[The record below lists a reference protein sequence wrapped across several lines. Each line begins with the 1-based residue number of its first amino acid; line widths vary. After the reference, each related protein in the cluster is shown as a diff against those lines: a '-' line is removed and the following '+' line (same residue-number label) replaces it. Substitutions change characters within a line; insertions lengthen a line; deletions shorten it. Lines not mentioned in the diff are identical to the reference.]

1 MYCIAYV
8 HSHVLCT
15 HRDSHGCVVYSQR
28 QSWMCCVLTETV
40 MDVLCTHR
48 NSHGCV
54 VYSQRQSWMCCVLT
68 DTDTHTHTHTNLHV
82 WAGSRIRQTCASTVL
97 YCSTVPSA
105 CMSLVVYGGVYALI
119 TYMEHPLASLQ
130 LIFKF
135 LNDDR
140 LIVRRVQKE
149 VSLLWYF

>member
-1 MYCIAYV
+1 MHVCTALHMYTV
-8 HSHVLCT
+8 
-15 HRDSHGCVVYSQR
+15 
-28 QSWMCCVLTETV
+28 MCCVLTETV

-48 NSHGCV
+48 DSHGCA
-54 VYSQRQSWMCCVLT
+54 VYSPTQ
-68 DTDTHTHTHTNLHV
+68 THTRTHTNLHV

-105 CMSLVVYGGVYALI
+105 CMSLVVCGGVYTLI